1 MMTTMSDQIAE
12 NEVTPAARMGKAIV
26 RGVIIGVPLAIVF
39 LTISVLL
46 ITDLDLGGS
55 LVTALLPGV
64 LLGGFAG
71 GFTGLPLTMD

>member
-12 NEVTPAARMGKAIV
+12 NEITPAARMGKAIV
-26 RGVIIGVPLAIVF
+26 RGVIIGIPLAIVF

-64 LLGGFAG
+64 LLGGFTG
-71 GFTGLPLTMD
+71 GFTGLTLTMD